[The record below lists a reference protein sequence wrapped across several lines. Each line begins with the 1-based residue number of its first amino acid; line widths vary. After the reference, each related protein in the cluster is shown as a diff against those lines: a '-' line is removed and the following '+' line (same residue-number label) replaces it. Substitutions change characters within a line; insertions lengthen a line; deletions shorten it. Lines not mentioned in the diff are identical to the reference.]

1 MAHAAVVQQP
11 QQPQMPVQ
19 QQPQA
24 SSKLVQ
30 LVKDVFAGTM
40 GGIAVTMVGHPFD
53 TIKVRL
59 QTQPMDKPIYSG
71 VIDCAKKTVQ
81 WEGLPGLY
89 KGVASPL
96 AGQMFFRASLFGAF
110 GSSKRWLATNPDGT
124 TRALRTADYY
134 KAGAITGFIAAFT
147 EGPIDFYKSQIQV
160 QIIRSK
166 SDPAYKPPYTTV
178 RACVSATLRE
188 NGFKGPFQGLGATIL
203 RNTPA
208 NAVYLGTF
216 EVLKGQAAKQLG
228 CKSNAELPAYAVLTS
243 AALGGIAY
251 WLAIFPVDVIKSSMQ
266 TDSIIKAQRRY
277 TDMVTTA
284 KLLWAEGGVK
294 RFYRGFTPCLIR
306 AAPANGAMLYT
317 VDTVTN
323 WLNKQHD

>member
-1 MAHAAVVQQP
+1 MASDITQQP
-11 QQPQMPVQ
+11 KAPS
-19 QQPQA
+19 A
-24 SSKLVQ
+24 GIIKLA
-30 LVKDVFAGTM
+30 KDVFAGTC
-40 GGIAVTMVGHPFD
+40 GGISVTAVGHPFD

-59 QTQPMDKPIYSG
+59 QTQSMGSPFM
-71 VIDCAKKTVQ
+71 KTVQ

-110 GSSKRWLATNPDGT
+110 GESKRWLATNADGSS
-124 TRALRTADYY
+124 RALRTADYY

-166 SDPAYKPPYTTV
+166 ADPAYSPPYTTV
-178 RACVSATLRE
+178 SACVRATIRE
-188 NGFKGPFQGLGATIL
+188 NGFKGPFQGLSATIL

-208 NAVYLGTF
+208 NAVYLGSF
-216 EVLKGQAAKQLG
+216 EVLKGAAAKQLE
-228 CKSNAELPAYAVLTS
+228 CKSNAELPAWAVLSS

-266 TDSIIKAQRRY
+266 TDNIIRSQRRFP
-277 TDMVTTA
+277 DMVTAA
-284 KLLWAEGGVK
+284 KLLWSEGGVK
-294 RFYRGFTPCLIR
+294 RFYKGFTPCLIR

-317 VDTVTN
+317 VDKVTHM
-323 WLNKQHD
+323 LNEE